1 MSQPIPPKQI
11 KPKKRS
17 KRKARGTLSA
27 IGALLLASAAL
38 RIGIGANEALAREG
52 AMIDTQAGPLS
63 EAIEP
68 AERNEPKPLGLKD
81 DEIMPLL
88 KAMNDREALISK
100 REKSMAIR
108 MQALSVAEQEIDR
121 KMIALQAAEDQLRA
135 TMSLAQTAA
144 EDDIT
149 NLTDVYANMKPKQAA
164 ALFEEMDPE
173 FSAGFLARM
182 RPDTAASILAGLS
195 PSVAYTISVV
205 LAGRN
210 AEVPK
215 Q

>member
-1 MSQPIPPKQI
+1 MTQPSQPNPA

-17 KRKARGTLSA
+17 KRKTRGTLSA

-38 RIGIGANEALAREG
+38 RVAIGANEAMAREG
-52 AMIDTQAGPLS
+52 GAEDSHAEVLS
-63 EAIEP
+63 EVVTPQDAGHATADLADE
-68 AERNEPKPLGLKD
+68 
-81 DEIMPLL
+81 EIMPLL
-88 KAMNDREALISK
+88 QAMNAREARIAK
-100 REKSMAIR
+100 REESVAIR
-108 MQALSVAEQEIDR
+108 MQALSVAEQEIER
-121 KMIALQAAEDQLRA
+121 KMVALKTAEEKLRA

-144 EDDIT
+144 EDDIAK
-149 NLTDVYANMKPKQAA
+149 LTDVYANMKPKQAA

-182 RPDTAASILAGLS
+182 RPDTAASIMAGLS
-195 PSVAYTISVV
+195 PSAAYTISVV

-210 AEVPK
+210 AQVPK